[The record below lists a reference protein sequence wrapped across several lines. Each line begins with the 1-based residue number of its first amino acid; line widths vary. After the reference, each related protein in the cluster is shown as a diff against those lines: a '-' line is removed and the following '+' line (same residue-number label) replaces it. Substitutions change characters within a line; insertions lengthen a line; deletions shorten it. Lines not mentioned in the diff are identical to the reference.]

1 MKRFLIYT
9 NIYKDPDAAVANE
22 IKDYLITK
30 GCEADIYKSDGS
42 EDEEDQELLRTAGM
56 TDMLI
61 ALGGDGTVL
70 QAARDVKKLN
80 IHIAGVNL
88 GRVGYLTEIEKDNY
102 KEALDR
108 LIAGDYFVDSRMMLL
123 GSMQYAGGGG
133 FESWALNDIV
143 LARRGSIR
151 LINFD
156 IYINGLF
163 LNQYRADGIIVTTP
177 TGSTGYN
184 LSAGG
189 PIVEPGAKILTLTPI
204 CPHTLNHRSI
214 ILSADDVI
222 EIKIPKAREG
232 VNQEVE
238 VSFDGAG
245 RKILNTGDSIRISR
259 SEKITEF
266 ARLEK
271 TSFLE
276 TLHKKLGEN

>member
-22 IKDYLITK
+22 IKDYLISK

-238 VSFDGAG
+238 VNFDGAG